1 MSSVPRTAR
10 GRATRARIVDAASE
24 LIGERGV
31 AGTSL
36 DGVRERAE
44 VSKSQLYLYFAD
56 RDALLRGVA
65 EATCDAVIDG
75 QADMLAGFDSISGIE
90 RYLDAVVALQ
100 VDRGAHGGCPIG
112 SLAGELAERDD

>member
-36 DGVRERAE
+36 DGVREGGER
-44 VSKSQLYLYFAD
+44 SKSQLYLYFAA

-65 EATCDAVIDG
+65 ETTCDTVISG
-75 QADMLAGFDSISGIE
+75 QAELLDGFDSMAGIE
-90 RYLDAVVALQ
+90 RFLDAIVALQ
-100 VDRGAHGGCPIG
+100 V
-112 SLAGELAERDD
+112 E